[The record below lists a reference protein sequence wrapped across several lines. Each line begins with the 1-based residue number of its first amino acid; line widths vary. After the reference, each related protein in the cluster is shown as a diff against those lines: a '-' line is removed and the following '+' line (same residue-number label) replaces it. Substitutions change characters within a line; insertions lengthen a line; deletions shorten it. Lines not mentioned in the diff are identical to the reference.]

1 MNKQGRN
8 KLCDC
13 GSGKKYK
20 VCHGRIDKGLNQ
32 QWMIIFAIGAI
43 FLIFFFVLSDSNST
57 NTTNTNIAPLPRM
70 PSTVGNAGLPNFST
84 GGKYVPPQNGNKSGV
99 KNIVKWDGTNYDII
113 TLQEIWS
120 KK

>member
-32 QWMIIFAIGAI
+32 QWMIIFAIGLLLGKIVLRLSRI
-43 FLIFFFVLSDSNST
+43 FC
-57 NTTNTNIAPLPRM
+57 
-70 PSTVGNAGLPNFST
+70 
-84 GGKYVPPQNGNKSGV
+84 
-99 KNIVKWDGTNYDII
+99 
-113 TLQEIWS
+113 
-120 KK
+120 